1 MKKKGFTLIELLA
14 VIVILAVIALIAT
27 PLIMNVINDARKNS
41 AKDSA
46 YGIVKAMETSMASA
60 IIKDDSKNY
69 AQGTITKVGDT
80 YKLNGQDLTV
90 SMSGT
95 KPDCLNLKVQDG
107 KISGGFL
114 AVNGYSFSIKQDG
127 TINYEGEG
135 EYNPT
140 TCKIVKEGE
149 TDEACF
155 TTEDVPQKGLVPV
168 YDIHPNC
175 VANAM
180 DVAGYSEEDATTFC
194 SRGVLEDRGS
204 IDMIANQP
212 GFGDQPSGAQMLEE
226 SGIITNVVYKK
237 PIYEISENC
246 VANAMTAIEL
256 TEEQATDYCAGKD
269 VLIYQRTLNIY
280 SDIEKGLGARM
291 YSAGVLTITSY
302 EDATI
307 DKIITGY
314 DVSCGTEVVIPET
327 INGGRVTEI
336 AASAFENKGLTSVTL
351 SDTSISLGVCAFGKI
366 ESISSHNIPSSYE
379 CSDLFYVEGRPYKF
393 EDGMTWAELLSA
405 YEPPLFAED
414 NLKSS
419 NTYNGNTTS
428 EYFDDNMYYIR
439 TTHNLSYE
447 CNINHV
453 SNGYEYLQN
462 NGQFVQASDLIIK
475 DYNYEIYR
483 TVAVC

>member
-46 YGIVKAMETSMASA
+46 YGIVKAMETSMATA

-379 CSDLFYVEGRPYKF
+379 CKDLFYVEGEPYEF
-393 EDGMTWAELLSA
+393 EDGMTWEEFL
-405 YEPPLFAED
+405 
-414 NLKSS
+414 S
-419 NTYNGNTTS
+419 NTKVSSFAVDNVKEWSTTSGNTTYT
-428 EYFDDNMYYIR
+428 YFEDGMNYIR
-439 TTHNLSYE
+439 TLEIKNFGCSY
-447 CNINHV
+447 
-453 SNGYEYLQN
+453 SGYDYLKAN
-462 NGQFVQASDLIIK
+462 NQFVKPTDLIIK
-475 DYNYEIYR
+475 GYDYTLVHTFHQCAI
-483 TVAVC
+483 